1 MDHKQ
6 IQNNSLLTSRYYLK
20 ARDVLNKYKHM
31 PSFQGIHVDC
41 EAIVEELMQTL
52 KEQLRNPA
60 VSIFLLFS

>member
-1 MDHKQ
+1 
-6 IQNNSLLTSRYYLK
+6 
-20 ARDVLNKYKHM
+20 M

-60 VSIFLLFS
+60 VSIALLFL